1 MGMTIETTC
10 AAPAFAASFAAAG
23 RKGGTSRAWIA
34 AVAPLDAEV
43 SALLADYFAAPKRP
57 ALARTI
63 RGIAVAQGSTRAAA
77 LANLERALEVEARYV
92 DARALCSAPAGE
104 TCRAA
109 EPADA
114 VDGVR
119 LDGDDFLAL
128 LAALQGGEI
137 GAACA

>member
-1 MGMTIETTC
+1 MRAC
-10 AAPAFAASFAAAG
+10 APEGAAA
-23 RKGGTSRAWIA
+23 AI
-34 AVAPLDAEV
+34 D
-43 SALLADYFAAPKRP
+43 
-57 ALARTI
+57 
-63 RGIAVAQGSTRAAA
+63 
-77 LANLERALEVEARYV
+77 
-92 DARALCSAPAGE
+92 ALCSAPAGE